1 MMPGGFNWDLLVR
14 WAPEFYRGAVAT
26 IWISFLALLLAL
38 MLGLIMSLARLS
50 RSSIIQWLSK
60 AYVNVF
66 RGTPVLIQIFA
77 IYFMLPVI
85 NIKLPAPIAG
95 IIALG
100 LNSGAYITEM
110 VRGAIES
117 INVGQMEAARSLGMS
132 YGQAMRRIIIPQAMR
147 ITIPPIT
154 GEYNNLVKGSSL
166 LAVISI
172 GELTRVGRRILGA
185 TFRPVEAW
193 VPVFVIY
200 FIINYVI
207 NRLSNLLEAKM
218 AIPGMAV
225 ER

>member
-1 MMPGGFNWDLLVR
+1 
-14 WAPEFYRGAVAT
+14 
-26 IWISFLALLLAL
+26 
-38 MLGLIMSLARLS
+38 
-50 RSSIIQWLSK
+50 
-60 AYVNVF
+60 
-66 RGTPVLIQIFA
+66 
-77 IYFMLPVI
+77 MLPVI